1 LVGNIIRRRW
11 MMTLREYFDD
21 AKGYGVLA
29 TADAAGKVDAAVY
42 ARPHVMDEKTVAFI
56 MAERLTHENLKSNPW
71 AAYLFMEAGGG
82 WTGKRLYLKKL
93 REEQNEE
100 LIQEICRKCD
110 YPPSDVKNRFIVYFS
125 VENILPLIG
134 SKEIR

>member
-1 LVGNIIRRRW
+1 
-11 MMTLREYFDD
+11 MTLKEYFDD

-29 TADAAGKVDAAVY
+29 TADSAGKVNTAVY

-82 WTGKRLYLKKL
+82 WSGKRLYLKKL
-93 REEQNEE
+93 KEEQNEE
-100 LIQEICRKCD
+100 LVQEICRKCD
-110 YPPSDVKNRFIVYFS
+110 YSGYDVKNRFVVYFS
-125 VENILPLIG
+125 VENALPLIG
-134 SKEIR
+134 SQEVR

>member
-1 LVGNIIRRRW
+1 
-11 MMTLREYFDD
+11 MMTLKEYFDN

-29 TADAAGKVDAAVY
+29 TADSAGKVNAAVY

-71 AAYLFMEAGGG
+71 ASYLFMEAGGG
-82 WTGKRLYLKKL
+82 WSGKRVYLKKL
-93 REEQNEE
+93 KEEQNEE

-110 YPPSDVKNRFIVYFS
+110 YSRDDVKNRSIVYFS
-125 VENILPLIG
+125 VENVLPLIG
-134 SKEIR
+134 SQESL